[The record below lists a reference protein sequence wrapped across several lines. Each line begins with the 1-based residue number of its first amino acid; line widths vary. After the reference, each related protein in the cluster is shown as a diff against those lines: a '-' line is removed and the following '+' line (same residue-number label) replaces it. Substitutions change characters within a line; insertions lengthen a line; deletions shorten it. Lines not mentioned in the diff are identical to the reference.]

1 MNIRTQNARKSS
13 VTLMLNRVLGRV
25 LSKGNIYLPGHKYK
39 EGQSVHPYSC
49 MCHLLNTL
57 LTSPKHSIQE
67 VSINTLLIHSKS
79 NNHIFNE
86 INKGIN
92 KE

>member
-1 MNIRTQNARKSS
+1 MQEDHQSPLCLIESWEDF
-13 VTLMLNRVLGRV
+13 
-25 LSKGNIYLPGHKYK
+25 YLPGHKYK

-57 LTSPKHSIQE
+57 LTSPKHSTQE

-79 NNHIFNE
+79 NNHKFNE